1 MLDIAN
7 VRVPLDA
14 WAPKADTQ
22 GFLRKAAARH
32 LRVKPA
38 EIGSVALCRR
48 GIDARRKSDVH
59 FVCTLAVALCD
70 AVAEKRLLARAQ
82 AGDKGLAGVKE
93 HVPYAPLLPPAWPD
107 GALRPVVVGTGPAG
121 LFAALYLAKAGAK
134 PLVVERGECVED
146 RSRAVDAFNGG
157 APLNP
162 TSNVQFGE
170 GGAGTFSDGKLSTN
184 TKNVR
189 ISHVLRWFVDAGAP
203 EEILWE
209 AHPHIGSDKL
219 PGVVAAMRRAI
230 VELGGEVRFRTR
242 LADIRLE
249 QGRLTGVELIGP
261 DDVSETVP
269 ADRLVLACGH
279 SARDTFEML
288 LERGLTM
295 QPKPFSVGVRIEHLQ
310 RDVNRAQWGPAADHP
325 ALGAAEYKLVEHLKG
340 DDPRNVYSFCMCPGG
355 TVVCAAS
362 EEGGVVVNGMSNHA
376 RDGRNA
382 NAALLVGVS
391 PDDFGYD
398 GPLGGVRFQ
407 RDIEQAAYELA
418 VKNGGRPHE
427 APAQMVGAFLAA
439 GTHGGARPLHAHR
452 GGDAVEPTYARGTVA
467 CDLHECLPPFV
478 SRALEQAIPRLDCKL
493 AGFANPAAVMTAPE
507 TRSSSPVRILR
518 ADDFQAV
525 LRAGIIGET
534 EQGATGIYPCG
545 EGPGYAGGITSAAVD
560 GLKVAEA
567 LVAQAR
573 MAAGLPDA

>member
-478 SRALEQAIPRLDCKL
+478 SRALEQAIPRLDRKL

>member
-1 MLDIAN
+1 MLDITN

-14 WAPKADTQ
+14 WVPKADTQ

-146 RSRAVDAFNGG
+146 RSRTVGAFNNG
-157 APLNP
+157 APLDP

-189 ISHVLRWFVDAGAP
+189 IAHVLRWFVDAGAP

-230 VELGGEVRFRTR
+230 VELGGEVRFRMR
-242 LADIRLE
+242 LADIRFEDGCLA
-249 QGRLTGVELIGP
+249 GVELVGP
-261 DDVSETVP
+261 DGVGEVVP

-478 SRALEQAIPRLDCKL
+478 SRALEQAIPRLDRKL

>member
-1 MLDIAN
+1 MLDITN

-14 WAPKADTQ
+14 WVPKADTQ

-82 AGDKGLAGVKE
+82 AGDKGLAGVRE
-93 HVPYAPLLPPAWPD
+93 HVPYAPLLPPTWPD

-146 RSRAVDAFNGG
+146 RSRTVGAFNNG
-157 APLNP
+157 APLDP

-189 ISHVLRWFVDAGAP
+189 IAHVLRWFVDAGAP

-249 QGRLTGVELIGP
+249 GGRLAGAELVGADGAHEI
-261 DDVSETVP
+261 VS

-427 APAQMVGAFLAA
+427 APAQTVGAFLAA
-439 GTHGGARPLHAHR
+439 GTHGGARPPHAHR

-525 LRAGIIGET
+525 LRAGIIGEI